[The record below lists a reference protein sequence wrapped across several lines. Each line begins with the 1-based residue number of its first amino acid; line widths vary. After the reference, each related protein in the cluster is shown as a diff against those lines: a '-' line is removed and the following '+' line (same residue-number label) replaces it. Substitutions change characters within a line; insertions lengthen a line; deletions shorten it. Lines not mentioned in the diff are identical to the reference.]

1 MRCVVQVSCC
11 NLAAR
16 SPKHVAIVKK
26 LEVSALVKRTYRVC
40 VRVAVGVFLALAVLV
55 VVAALRLMAGP
66 VDLDFLKARIV
77 AAADVP
83 GNDITP
89 DADRISLEWGGLS
102 QPMRLVF
109 TGLRFTNGQ
118 NQVIATAPR
127 ASLTFD
133 PRSVFQGML
142 LPTSITIERPTIEA
156 EIDRDG
162 GMMRRIFSDSS
173 SQSQGEAVAI
183 LVEQLLAEPNYQSLI
198 GQLDTV
204 KIEQAKLTLRDT
216 KTGITWAAPAARG
229 ELKRDATGVIIS
241 AEARF
246 SRGGDPIDVSL
257 TGVYA
262 RDRSRFSVDANVD
275 GLKPSMFADLSPD
288 AVLLRGLD
296 IALSGRLHVDGNGR
310 GDVRNVAIDVT
321 GGNGRVTLPGVLP
334 ASHQVKSVNARA
346 TVDAAT
352 HTIKIER
359 IDVDF
364 GAAKI
369 LVTGTGTKTQEGQL
383 FAGRAEVRRIPVDR
397 LGDYWPLEFAT
408 GGRGWA
414 LANLSSGEIDVAAE
428 FALSAPGNDL
438 AQIKVDRM
446 VGLIDYR
453 GMTVRYMPRM
463 PELQGVSGKARY
475 EGGTLHFD
483 VASGATMGL
492 RTSGGTIDLTGL
504 DGPAPQYASLHLP
517 IAGSAPDI
525 IRFLARPKLGL
536 SRDMLYDYRR
546 VGGEAAVDLS
556 LSFPLLA
563 SLTVADLDIKAEA
576 QVSKFS
582 LKNALG
588 ELDLTDAAA
597 RVKYAG
603 SELSVTGAGKFDGH
617 LVEIGW
623 RELFGGKVPFRRR
636 YDLKGTVPAAL
647 MAKAGFPPV
656 EPYVTGPVATTLY
669 YQVATNGTSEVV
681 GRFEIKAAKVQAPPL
696 GWTKEP
702 GTDGQVLVTLKLA
715 PGGKL
720 TTIDFEGHANGLLG
734 KGQVRFAGD
743 NAVQQVT
750 LQQIKIGRTDVAV
763 DWKRVP
769 GGVELSLRG
778 PSLELPRVRAMMK
791 SRDELAAKEPGGAAA
806 TARSNTKLALQI
818 QQVLTE
824 RGTLGYVNGR
834 LELVGD
840 RIASA
845 DMTIGGGKGSTFR
858 VTPSGSGRTL
868 FLYVADFGTLLKDA
882 GWLDGL
888 ASGYLHIEGRYDDS
902 ASDSPLTGF
911 LKLGPYRL
919 QKVTPR
925 TDVGTLNSAIDGLGR
940 AGNALQQFD
949 GLEANVTKKG
959 DRILIKNGRTN
970 GQSIGLT
977 TQGFVDLGQDTARLG
992 GVVVPAFALNNL
1004 LSNVPLLGPLLTG
1017 GKDGGLFA
1025 ISYQLH
1031 GPLDDLK
1038 TTINMMSAV
1047 TPGALRE
1054 LFNAPPDAVQPPL
1067 PAEMQRAP

>member
-1 MRCVVQVSCC
+1 VGG
-11 NLAAR
+11 
-16 SPKHVAIVKK
+16 
-26 LEVSALVKRTYRVC
+26 VC
-40 VRVAVGVFLALAVLV
+40 LALAVVV
-55 VVAALRLMAGP
+55 VVAGIRLMAGP

-77 AAADVP
+77 EAADVP

-89 DADRISLEWGGLS
+89 DADGISLEWGGLS

-118 NQVIATAPR
+118 HQVIATAPK

-183 LVEQLLAEPNYQSLI
+183 LVEQLLAEPNYESLI

-216 KTGITWAAPAARG
+216 KTGITWAAPSARG

-241 AEARF
+241 ADARF

-262 RDRSRFSVDANVD
+262 RDRSRFSVDANIA

-296 IALSGRLHVDGNGR
+296 IALSGRLHVDGDGK

-321 GGNGRVTLPGVLP
+321 GGNGRVTLPGILP
-334 ASHQVKSVNARA
+334 ATHQVKSVNAHVM
-346 TVDAAT
+346 VDAAT
-352 HTIKIER
+352 HTMKIER
-359 IDVDF
+359 IDADF

-369 LVTGTGTKTQEGQL
+369 LITGTGTKTPEGQV
-383 FAGRAEVRRIPVDR
+383 FAGRAEVLRIPVDR
-397 LGDYWPLEFAT
+397 LADYWPLDFAT
-408 GGRGWA
+408 GGRQWA
-414 LANLSSGEIDVAAE
+414 LANLSNGDIDVAAE

-438 AQIKVDRM
+438 AQLRVDRL

-453 GMTVRYMPRM
+453 GMTVRYMPQM
-463 PELQGVSGKARY
+463 PEMQRVTGKARY

-483 VASGATMGL
+483 VASGSAAGL
-492 RTSGGTIDLTGL
+492 RTSGATIDLTGL
-504 DGPAPQYASLHLP
+504 DGPAPQYANLRLP
-517 IAGSAPDI
+517 IVGSAPDV

-546 VGGEAAVDLS
+546 VGGEAVIDLS
-556 LSFPLLA
+556 LSFPLLDA
-563 SLTVADLDIKAEA
+563 LAVADLDIKAEA

-588 ELDLTDAAA
+588 ELDLTDATA
-597 RVKYAG
+597 RIKYAG
-603 SELSVTGAGKFDGH
+603 SELGVAGTGKFDGN

-623 RELFGGKVPFRRR
+623 REMFGAKVPFRRR
-636 YDLKGTVPAAL
+636 YDLKGTVSAAL

-656 EPYVTGPVATTLY
+656 EPYVTGPVATTLH
-669 YQVATNGTSEVV
+669 YQLATNGTSEVV
-681 GRFEIKAAKVQAPPL
+681 GRFEIKGAKAVAPPL

-702 GTDGQVLVTLKLA
+702 GTDGQVLVALKLA
-715 PGGKL
+715 TGGKL
-720 TTIDFEGHANGLLG
+720 TTIDFEGHANGLLA
-734 KGQVRFAGD
+734 KGQVRFAAD
-743 NAVQQVT
+743 NAVQQIV
-750 LQQIKIGRTDVAV
+750 LQQIKIGQTDVAV

-769 GGVELSLRG
+769 GGVELALRG
-778 PSLELPRVRAMMK
+778 PSLELPRVRTMMK
-791 SRDELAAKEPGGAAA
+791 ARDEVAAKDPAGAAA
-806 TARSNTKLALQI
+806 TARTGTRLALQI

-824 RGTLGYVNGR
+824 RGMLGYVNGR
-834 LELVGD
+834 LDLSGE

-868 FLYVADFGTLLKDA
+868 FLYVADFGMMLRDA

-888 ASGYLHIEGRYDDS
+888 ASGYLHIEGRYDDR
-902 ASDSPLTGF
+902 AADSPVTGF
-911 LKLGPYRL
+911 LKMGPYRL
-919 QKVTPR
+919 ERVTPR
-925 TDVGTLNSAIDGLGR
+925 GDVGTLNSAIDGLGR

-959 DRILIKNGRTN
+959 DRIQIKNGRTN
-970 GQSIGLT
+970 GTSIGLT
-977 TQGFVDLGQDTARLG
+977 TQGFVDLSQDTARLG

-1054 LFNAPPDAVQPPL
+1054 LFNAPPDALQAPL

>member
-1 MRCVVQVSCC
+1 M
-11 NLAAR
+11 
-16 SPKHVAIVKK
+16 
-26 LEVSALVKRTYRVC
+26 
-40 VRVAVGVFLALAVLV
+40 RVAVGVSLALAVLV
-55 VVAALRLMAGP
+55 VVAGLRLMAGP

-77 AAADVP
+77 EAADVP

-89 DADRISLEWGGLS
+89 DADRISLEWGGLGE
-102 QPMRLVF
+102 PMRLVF

-118 NQVIATAPR
+118 HQVIATAPK
-127 ASLTFD
+127 AALTFD

-142 LPTSITIERPTIEA
+142 LPTSITIERPAIEA
-156 EIDRDG
+156 EIDREG
-162 GMMRRIFSDSS
+162 GMLRRIFSDSS
-173 SQSQGEAVAI
+173 SQSQGEALAI

-216 KTGITWAAPAARG
+216 KTGITWVAPAARA
-229 ELKRDATGVIIS
+229 ELKRDATGVIMS
-241 AEARF
+241 ADARF

-262 RDRSRFSVDANVD
+262 RDRSRFSVDANVA
-275 GLKPSMFADLSPD
+275 GIKPSMFADLSPD

-296 IALSGRLHVDGNGR
+296 IALSGRLHVDGDGR
-310 GDVRNVAIDVT
+310 GDVRSVAIDVT

-352 HTIKIER
+352 HMMKIER
-359 IDVDF
+359 IEVDF
-364 GAAKI
+364 GAAKV
-369 LVTGTGTKTQEGQL
+369 LVTGTGTKTPEGQV
-383 FAGRAEVRRIPVDR
+383 FAGRAEVLRIPVDR

-414 LANLSSGEIDVAAE
+414 LANLSNGQIDVAAE

-453 GMTVRYMPRM
+453 GMTVRYMPHM
-463 PELQGVSGKARY
+463 PELRGVMGKARY

-483 VASGATMGL
+483 VAGGTTVGL
-492 RTSGGTIDLTGL
+492 RTGGATIDLTGL
-504 DGPAPQYASLHLP
+504 DGLAPQYANLHLP

-546 VGGEAAVDLS
+546 VGGEAVVDLS
-556 LSFPLLA
+556 LSFPLLE
-563 SLTVADLDIKAEA
+563 SLAVADLDIKAEA

-582 LKNALG
+582 LKNAVG

-603 SELSVTGAGKFDGH
+603 SELSVTGTGKFDGN

-623 RELFGGKVPFRRR
+623 RELFGAKVPFRRR

-647 MAKAGFPPV
+647 MGKAGFPPV
-656 EPYVTGPVATTLY
+656 EPYVTGPVATTLH
-669 YQVATNGTSEVV
+669 YQVATNGTGEVV
-681 GRFEIKAAKVQAPPL
+681 GRFEIKGAKAQAPPL

-702 GTDGQVLVTLKLA
+702 GTDGQVLLALKLA
-715 PGGKL
+715 AGGKL
-720 TTIDFEGHANGLLG
+720 TTLDFEGHANGLLA
-734 KGQVRFAGD
+734 KGQVRFAGEGV
-743 NAVQQVT
+743 VQQIT

-763 DWKRVP
+763 DWKRVA

-778 PSLELPRVRAMMK
+778 PSLELPRVRTMMK
-791 SRDELAAKEPGGAAA
+791 ARDEVAAKDPAGAAA
-806 TARSNTKLALQI
+806 MARSNTKMALQI
-818 QQVLTE
+818 QHVLTE
-824 RGTLGYVNGR
+824 RGTLGYINGR
-834 LELVGD
+834 LELAGE

-868 FLYVADFGTLLKDA
+868 FLYVADFGMMLRDA

-902 ASDSPLTGF
+902 VADSPLTGF

-919 QKVTPR
+919 EKVTPR
-925 TDVGTLNSAIDGLGR
+925 ADVGTLNSAIDGLSR

-949 GLEANVTKKG
+949 GLEANVTKKA
-959 DRILIKNGRTN
+959 DRIHIKNGRTN
-970 GQSIGLT
+970 GTSIGLT

-1038 TTINMMSAV
+1038 TTINVMSAV

-1054 LFNAPPDAVQPPL
+1054 LFNTQPDALQPRL

>member
-1 MRCVVQVSCC
+1 
-11 NLAAR
+11 
-16 SPKHVAIVKK
+16 
-26 LEVSALVKRTYRVC
+26 LVKRTYRVC
-40 VRVAVGVFLALAVLV
+40 ARVAAGVSLALVVLI
-55 VVAALRLMAGP
+55 VVAGLRLMAGP

-77 AAADVP
+77 EAADVP

-89 DADRISLEWGGLS
+89 DADRISLEWGGLGE
-102 QPMRLVF
+102 PMRLVF

-118 NQVIATAPR
+118 NQVIATAPK
-127 ASLTFD
+127 AALTFD

-156 EIDRDG
+156 EIDREG
-162 GMMRRIFSDSS
+162 GMMRRIFADSDSK
-173 SQSQGEAVAI
+173 SQGEAVAI
-183 LVEQLLAEPNYQSLI
+183 LVEQLLAEPNYESLI

-216 KTGITWAAPAARG
+216 KTGITWVAPAARA
-229 ELKRDATGVIIS
+229 ELKRDATGVSIS
-241 AEARF
+241 ADARF
-246 SRGGDPIDVSL
+246 SSGGDPINVSL
-257 TGVYA
+257 TGAYA

-296 IALSGRLHVDGNGR
+296 IALSGRLHIEGDGK

-321 GGNGRVTLPGVLP
+321 GGNGRVTLPGILP
-334 ASHQVKSVNARA
+334 ATHQVKSVNAHA

-352 HTIKIER
+352 HTMKIER
-359 IDVDF
+359 IDADL

-369 LVTGTGTKTQEGQL
+369 LIAGTGTRTPDGQM
-383 FAGRAEVRRIPVDR
+383 FAGRAEVLRIPVDR

-408 GGRGWA
+408 GGRRWA
-414 LANLSSGEIDVAAE
+414 LANLSNGQIDVAAE

-438 AQIKVDRM
+438 AQIKVDRL

-453 GMTVRYMPRM
+453 GMTVRYMPHM
-463 PELQGVSGKARY
+463 PEMRRVTGKARY
-475 EGGTLHFD
+475 EGGALHFD
-483 VASGATMGL
+483 VASGSAVGL
-492 RTSGGTIDLTGL
+492 HTSGATIDLTGL
-504 DGPAPQYASLHLP
+504 DGPAQYASLRLP
-517 IAGSAPDI
+517 IVGSAQDV
-525 IRFLARPKLGL
+525 IRFLARPQLGL
-536 SRDMLYDYRR
+536 PRDMLYDYRR
-546 VGGEAAVDLS
+546 LGGEAAIDLS
-556 LSFPLLA
+556 LGFPLLN
-563 SLTVADLDIKAEA
+563 SVTLSELDIKAEA
-576 QVSKFS
+576 SVSKFS
-582 LKNALG
+582 LKNVLG

-597 RVKYAG
+597 RIKFAG
-603 SELSVTGAGKFDGH
+603 PELSVAGTGKLDGNV
-617 LVEIGW
+617 VEIGW
-623 RELFGGKVPFRRR
+623 RELFGAKAPFRRR

-656 EPYVTGPVATTLY
+656 EPYVTGPVATTLH
-669 YQVATNGTSEVV
+669 YQVATNGTGEVV
-681 GRFEIKAAKVQAPPL
+681 GRFEIKGAKAVAPPL

-715 PGGKL
+715 AGGKL
-720 TTIDFEGHANGLLG
+720 TTLDFEGRANGLLA
-734 KGQVRFAGD
+734 KGQVRFAGEG
-743 NAVQQVT
+743 AVQQITV
-750 LQQIKIGRTDVAV
+750 QQIKIGRTDVAV
-763 DWKRVP
+763 DWKRVAA
-769 GGVELSLRG
+769 GVELSLRG
-778 PSLELPRVRAMMK
+778 PSLELPRVRTMMK
-791 SRDELAAKEPGGAAA
+791 ARDEVAAKDPAGAAA
-806 TARSNTKLALQI
+806 TARSNTKMTLQI

-834 LELVGD
+834 LALAGE

-868 FLYVADFGTLLKDA
+868 FLYVADFGMMLRDA

-919 QKVTPR
+919 EKVTPR
-925 TDVGTLNSAIDGLGR
+925 ADVGTLNSAIDGLGR

-949 GLEANVTKKG
+949 GLEANVTKKA
-959 DRILIKNGRTN
+959 DRIQIKNGRTN
-970 GQSIGLT
+970 GTSIGLT
-977 TQGFVDLGQDTARLG
+977 TQGFVDLSQDTARLG

-1038 TTINMMSAV
+1038 TTINVMSAV

-1054 LFNAPPDAVQPPL
+1054 LFNAQPDALQPP
-1067 PAEMQRAP
+1067 PSAEMQRAP

>member
-1 MRCVVQVSCC
+1 MSPSSRSCH
-11 NLAAR
+11 R
-16 SPKHVAIVKK
+16 QEVAIVKK

-40 VRVAVGVFLALAVLV
+40 ARVVGGVCLSMAVLV
-55 VVAALRLMAGP
+55 VVAGLRLMAGP
-66 VDLDFLKARIV
+66 VDLDFLKARI
-77 AAADVP
+77 AAASFLP
-83 GNDITP
+83 CNDITP
-89 DADRISLEWGGLS
+89 DADRISLEWGGLGE
-102 QPMRLVF
+102 PMRLVF
-109 TGLRFTNGQ
+109 TGLRLTNGR

-127 ASLTFD
+127 AALTFD

-156 EIDRDG
+156 EIDREG
-162 GMMRRIFSDSS
+162 GMMRRIFSDSN

-216 KTGITWAAPAARG
+216 KTGITWVAPAARG
-229 ELKRDATGVIIS
+229 ELKRDATGVIMS

-262 RDRSRFSVDANVD
+262 RDRSRFSVDANVA
-275 GLKPSMFADLSPD
+275 GIKPSMFADLSPD
-288 AVLLRGLD
+288 AALLRGLD
-296 IALSGRLHVDGNGR
+296 IALSGRLHVDGR
-310 GDVRNVAIDVT
+310 GDVRSVAIDVT

-346 TVDAAT
+346 TVDAAA
-352 HTIKIER
+352 HTVKIER
-359 IDVDF
+359 IDADF
-364 GAAKI
+364 GAAKV
-369 LVTGTGTKTQEGQL
+369 LVTGTGTKTPEGQM
-383 FAGRAEVRRIPVDR
+383 FAGRAEVLRIPVDR
-397 LGDYWPLEFAT
+397 LGDYWPLEFAP

-414 LANLSSGEIDVAAE
+414 LANVSNGQIDVAAE

-453 GMTVRYMPRM
+453 GMTVRYMPHM
-463 PELQGVSGKARY
+463 PELRGVSGKARY
-475 EGGTLHFD
+475 QGGTLHFD
-483 VASGATMGL
+483 VASGATVGL
-492 RTSGGTIDLTGL
+492 RTAGATINLTGL
-504 DGPAPQYASLHLP
+504 DGPAPQYASLRLP
-517 IAGSAPDI
+517 IAGSAPDV

-546 VGGEAAVDLS
+546 VGGEAVIDLS
-556 LSFPLLA
+556 LSFPLLDA
-563 SLTVADLDIKAEA
+563 LAVADLDIKAEA

-603 SELSVTGAGKFDGH
+603 SELSVTGSGKFDGN

-623 RELFGGKVPFRRR
+623 REMFGAKVPFRRR

-647 MAKAGFPPV
+647 MAEAGFPPA
-656 EPYVTGPVATTLY
+656 EPYVTGPIATTLH

-681 GRFEIKAAKVQAPPL
+681 GRFEIKGAKALVPPL

-702 GTDGQVLVTLKLA
+702 GTDGQVLVALKLA
-715 PGGKL
+715 AGGKL
-720 TTIDFEGHANGLLG
+720 TTIDFEGHANGLLA
-734 KGQVRFAGD
+734 KGQVRFAGEG
-743 NAVQQVT
+743 AVQQITV
-750 LQQIKIGRTDVAV
+750 QQIKIGRTDVAV
-763 DWKRVP
+763 DWKRVA

-778 PSLELPRVRAMMK
+778 PSLELPRVRTAMK
-791 SRDELAAKEPGGAAA
+791 ARDEGAAKDPAGAAA
-806 TARSNTKLALQI
+806 TARSNTKMTLQI
-818 QQVLTE
+818 QHVLTE

-834 LELVGD
+834 LDLAGE

-868 FLYVADFGTLLKDA
+868 FLYVADFGMMLRDA

-888 ASGYLHIEGRYDDS
+888 ASGYLHIEGRYDDR
-902 ASDSPLTGF
+902 AADSPVTGF
-911 LKLGPYRL
+911 LKMGPYRL
-919 QKVTPR
+919 ERVTPR
-925 TDVGTLNSAIDGLGR
+925 GDVGTLNSAIDGLGR

-959 DRILIKNGRTN
+959 DRIQIKNGRTN
-970 GQSIGLT
+970 GTSIGLT
-977 TQGFVDLGQDTARLG
+977 TQGFVDLGQGTARLG

-1054 LFNAPPDAVQPPL
+1054 LFNAPPDALQAPL